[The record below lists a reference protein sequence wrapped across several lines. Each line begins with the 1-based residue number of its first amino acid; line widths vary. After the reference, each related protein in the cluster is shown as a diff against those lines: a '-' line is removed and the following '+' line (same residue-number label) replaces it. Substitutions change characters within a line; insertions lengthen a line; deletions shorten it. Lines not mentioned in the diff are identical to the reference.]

1 MGLTGGEAGP
11 GQGRPSLQIRRSVWG
26 CGITFGIHGWR
37 VRSRVWGQNQ
47 SHRVKNRVMKLKV
60 GTLNSVSNDR
70 FGHLV
75 KIGVSRPESQ
85 D

>member
-1 MGLTGGEAGP
+1 ML
-11 GQGRPSLQIRRSVWG
+11 
-26 CGITFGIHGWR
+26 
-37 VRSRVWGQNQ
+37 GQNQ